1 MPDLSVST
9 CTGPGGIL
17 RQVGNTPLIDL
28 TGLLTDVPPGV
39 EVLAKCEW
47 FNPGGSVKDRAAL
60 SMVQDAHQRGLLAPG
75 GTLLDA
81 SSGNTGIA
89 LAMIAAQLDLRLVLC
104 LPAHASAERRQLL
117 AAYGAEVVL
126 TSPLEGTDG
135 AIERAGELAAQ
146 HPDWVYLDQY
156 SNPAN
161 WQAHL
166 RTTGPEILRQARS
179 LSHFVA
185 CVGTGGTFTGVGRYL
200 QTAAR
205 GVQLVEL
212 QPDGPLHGLEGV
224 KHMDS
229 AQVPSIWDPNLADR
243 RLAVPSEAAFEMV
256 RRLGR
261 QGVLV
266 GPSGGAAVWGALHVA
281 RGLDH
286 GRVVT
291 LLPDGGQRYLSD
303 EHLWGAP

>member
-1 MPDLSVST
+1 MLERSPTKTELE
-9 CTGPGGIL
+9 GGIL
-17 RQVGNTPLIDL
+17 QQIGNTPLVAL
-28 TGLLTDVPPGV
+28 TGVLAEVPEGV
-39 EVLAKCEW
+39 EVLAKCEG

-60 SMVQDAHQRGLLAPG
+60 SMVQDAHRRGLLRSG
-75 GTLLDA
+75 STLLDA

-89 LAMIAAQLDLRLVLC
+89 LALIAAQLELRLVLC
-104 LPAHASAERRQLL
+104 LPANAGPERQRLL
-117 AAYGAEVVL
+117 RAYGAEVVL

-135 AIERAGELAAQ
+135 AIERAEALAAA

-161 WQAHL
+161 WRAHL

-179 LSHFVA
+179 ITHFVA

-200 QTAAR
+200 KRAAD

-224 KHMDS
+224 KHMAS
-229 AQVPSIWDPNLADR
+229 ARVPSVWDPDLADR

-256 RRLGR
+256 RRLAR
-261 QGVLV
+261 RGVFV
-266 GPSGGAAVWGALHVA
+266 GPSGGAAVWGAVQVA
-281 RGLDH
+281 RGLKR

-291 LLPDGGQRYLSD
+291 VLPDGGQRYLSVD
-303 EHLWGAP
+303 ALWGAA

>member
-1 MPDLSVST
+1 LE
-9 CTGPGGIL
+9 GGIL
-17 RQVGNTPLIDL
+17 QQIGNTPLVAL
-28 TGLLTDVPPGV
+28 TGVLAEVPEGV
-39 EVLAKCEW
+39 EVLAKCEG

-60 SMVQDAHQRGLLAPG
+60 SMVQDAHRRGLLRSG
-75 GTLLDA
+75 STLLDA

-89 LAMIAAQLDLRLVLC
+89 LALIAAQLELRLVLC
-104 LPAHASAERRQLL
+104 LPANAGPERQRLL
-117 AAYGAEVVL
+117 RAYGAEVVL

-135 AIERAGELAAQ
+135 AIERAEALAAA

-161 WQAHL
+161 WRAHL

-179 LSHFVA
+179 ITHFVA

-200 QTAAR
+200 KRAAD

-224 KHMDS
+224 KHMAS
-229 AQVPSIWDPNLADR
+229 ARVPSVWDPDLADR

-256 RRLGR
+256 RRLAR
-261 QGVLV
+261 RGVFV
-266 GPSGGAAVWGALHVA
+266 GPSGGAAVWGAVQVA
-281 RGLDH
+281 RGLKR

-291 LLPDGGQRYLSD
+291 VLPDGGQRYLSVD
-303 EHLWGAP
+303 ALWGAA